1 MTKVLDSYR
10 LDILSSALTA
20 LTEEIEITLL
30 RSAYSQVVKE
40 AQDASCAIFTA
51 DGRIV
56 AQPVVIPGHLGSMK
70 YMLAACLE
78 AFPAGGL
85 SPGDVLISNDPYQG
99 GSHLPDI
106 ALFRPVFHESGLIA
120 FAGCIIHYTDVGGMV
135 PGSNPQRATELY
147 QEGLVLPP
155 MKLQDAGKPNETLRA
170 LIRANVRNPHIFFGD
185 LSAQEAAM
193 LTGERRM
200 LQLVERFGADSIR
213 QAMDMLIDI
222 TARKARAEVAAMK
235 RGSYVF
241 EDFMDHDGINLDTP
255 IGIRVR
261 LDVTGDKLRFDFT
274 GTDPQVMG
282 PLNAPLSKTWTTVF
296 YCVMCAL
303 SDDIAFNDGV
313 AAVIDI
319 HVPEGTVLNPH
330 HPAPVNAR
338 SVTVNRVADV
348 ALGALALAVPERLG
362 AQSCGVPTGVS
373 FGGVDPRTGRNFVFY
388 ESYCGGMGATR
399 HGDGADGV
407 STGTSNAMNIPVE
420 AIEIDYPIRI
430 RRYELSPDTG
440 GSGTFRGG
448 LGIVR
453 EYEMLAESA
462 SINVRGDRAKFAPGG
477 VHGGLDGSKSRYLL
491 VEADGEREIPSKYS
505 ARIRRGERLRVTTP
519 GGGGYGPATAR
530 DRALLADDLD
540 NGKITAAKTEAD
552 YGPVA
557 MPKPSRTRGAA

>member
-1 MTKVLDSYR
+1 
-10 LDILSSALTA
+10 
-20 LTEEIEITLL
+20 
-30 RSAYSQVVKE
+30 
-40 AQDASCAIFTA
+40 
-51 DGRIV
+51 
-56 AQPVVIPGHLGSMK
+56 
-70 YMLAACLE
+70 
-78 AFPAGGL
+78 
-85 SPGDVLISNDPYQG
+85 
-99 GSHLPDI
+99 
-106 ALFRPVFHESGLIA
+106 
-120 FAGCIIHYTDVGGMV
+120 
-135 PGSNPQRATELY
+135 
-147 QEGLVLPP
+147 
-155 MKLQDAGKPNETLRA
+155 

-222 TARKARAEVAAMK
+222 TAQKARAEVAAMR

-241 EDFMDHDGINLDTP
+241 EDFMDHDGINLDKP

-303 SDDIAFNDGV
+303 SGDIAFNDGV

-430 RRYELSPDTG
+430 RRYELAPDTG

-477 VHGGLDGSKSRYLL
+477 VHGGQDGSKSRYLL
-491 VEADGEREIPSKYS
+491 VESGGEREIPSKYS
-505 ARIRRGERLRVTTP
+505 AQIRRGERLRVTTP
-519 GGGGYGPATAR
+519 GGGGYGPAAAR
-530 DRALLADDLD
+530 DRALLADDSD
-540 NGKITAAKTEAD
+540 NGKITAAKTQAD
-552 YGPVA
+552 YAIGPKA
-557 MPKPSRTRGAA
+557 AKAPKA

>member
-1 MTKVLDSYR
+1 MSKVLDAYR

-51 DGRIV
+51 EGRIV

-78 AFPAGGL
+78 AFPAAGL
-85 SPGDVLISNDPYQG
+85 APGDVLITNDPYQG

-106 ALFRPVFHESGLIA
+106 ALFRPVFHAGGLIA

-155 MKLQDAGKPNETLRA
+155 MKLQEAGKPNETLRQ

-222 TARKARAEVAAMK
+222 TAQKARAEVAAMR

-241 EDFMDHDGINLDTP
+241 EDFMDHDGINLDKP

-303 SDDIAFNDGV
+303 SGDIAFNDGV

-430 RRYELSPDTG
+430 RRYELAPDTG

-477 VHGGLDGSKSRYLL
+477 VHGGQDGSKSRYLL
-491 VEADGEREIPSKYS
+491 VESGGEREIPSKYS
-505 ARIRRGERLRVTTP
+505 AQIRRGERLRVTTP
-519 GGGGYGPATAR
+519 GGGGYGPAAAR
-530 DRALLADDLD
+530 DRALLADDSD
-540 NGKITAAKTEAD
+540 NGKITAAKTQAD
-552 YGPVA
+552 YAVGPKA
-557 MPKPSRTRGAA
+557 PKA